1 MLLFS
6 AATNLFLLTQLLLVH
21 TLLKIT
27 CILCISLN
35 PYAHIISFHS
45 SPILSRNLAGF
56 AGACYTIEFVM
67 TYSIIWIIFLN
78 VSLLYMIFLC
88 KANGSHERVQPP
100 LKLHYMVFSEQLNTT
115 IDVTKHYR

>member
-6 AATNLFLLTQLLLVH
+6 ATTDPFLLRQLQHVR

-27 CILCISLN
+27 YILCISLD
-35 PYAHIISFHS
+35 PYVHIISFHS
-45 SPILSRNLAGF
+45 SPILWINPVGF

-78 VSLLYMIFLC
+78 VSLLYTIFLC
-88 KANGSHERVQPP
+88 KANGSRERIQPP
-100 LKLHYMVFSEQLNTT
+100 LKLHYMVFSKQLNTT